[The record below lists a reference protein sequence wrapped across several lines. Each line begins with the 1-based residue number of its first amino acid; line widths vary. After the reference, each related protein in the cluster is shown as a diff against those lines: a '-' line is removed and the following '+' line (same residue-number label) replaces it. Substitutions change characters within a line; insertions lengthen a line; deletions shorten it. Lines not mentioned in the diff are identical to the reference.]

1 MIEQIIHEG
10 KMLSIIIR
18 NEYNSSGIEFFT
30 PSHFSQQLG
39 YMKRNKDYII
49 KPHVHKPVERK
60 IFDTQEVIIIKS
72 GKARLDYYDDN
83 KQYIN
88 STIVKTGD
96 IILLAN
102 GGHGFLMLEECEIV
116 EVKQGPYL
124 EDKDKVRFEPVLN
137 EKVKIN

>member
-1 MIEQIIHEG
+1 
-10 KMLSIIIR
+10 MLSLIIR

-30 PSHFSQQLG
+30 PNHFSQQLG

-83 KQYIN
+83 KQYIK

-116 EVKQGPYL
+116 EVKQGPYV
-124 EDKDKVRFEPVLN
+124 EDKDKVRFEPVLD

>member
-1 MIEQIIHEG
+1 M
-10 KMLSIIIR
+10 
-18 NEYNSSGIEFFT
+18 
-30 PSHFSQQLG
+30 
-39 YMKRNKDYII
+39 
-49 KPHVHKPVERK
+49 
-60 IFDTQEVIIIKS
+60 IIIKS

-116 EVKQGPYL
+116 EVKQGPYV

-137 EKVKIN
+137 ENVKIVVYYCGRSDELFQDRPEHEQNKRIK

>member
-1 MIEQIIHEG
+1 
-10 KMLSIIIR
+10 MLSIIIR

-137 EKVKIN
+137 EKVKINWVYL

>member
-1 MIEQIIHEG
+1 MVEQIIHEG

-30 PSHFSQQLG
+30 PNHFSQQLG

-116 EVKQGPYL
+116 EVKQGPYV
-124 EDKDKVRFEPVLN
+124 EDKDKVRFEPVSN
-137 EKVKIN
+137 ENVKIN

>member
-30 PSHFSQQLG
+30 PNHFSHQLG

-116 EVKQGPYL
+116 EVKQGPYV

-137 EKVKIN
+137 ENVKIN

>member
-1 MIEQIIHEG
+1 
-10 KMLSIIIR
+10 MLSIIIR

-30 PSHFSQQLG
+30 PNHFSQQLG

-72 GKARLDYYDDN
+72 GKARLDYYDDS

-88 STIVKTGD
+88 STIVKKGD

-102 GGHGFLMLEECEIV
+102 GGHGLLMLEECEIV
-116 EVKQGPYL
+116 EVKQGPYV
-124 EDKDKVRFEPVLN
+124 EDKDKVRFEPVLD
-137 EKVKIN
+137 EKVKINWVYL